1 MTQLRKPLIALAAAL
16 AALIAVIV
24 INNREAA
31 RHDAVAEQTASGPR
45 A

>member
-1 MTQLRKPLIALAAAL
+1 MTQFRKPLIALAAAL

-31 RHDAVAEQTASGPR
+31 RHDVAEQVAPGPR

>member
-1 MTQLRKPLIALAAAL
+1 MTPLRKPLIALAAAL

-24 INNREAA
+24 INNHEAA
-31 RHDAVAEQTASGPR
+31 RHDAMAERTAPGPQ

>member
-1 MTQLRKPLIALAAAL
+1 MTQFRKPLIALAAAL

-24 INNREAA
+24 INNREASS
-31 RHDAVAEQTASGPR
+31 HDVAEQVAPGPR

>member
-1 MTQLRKPLIALAAAL
+1 MTSLRKPLIALAAAL

-24 INNREAA
+24 INNQEAA